1 MSNKVLIIE
10 DDRDAANLLML
21 HLRDAGYEA
30 SLAFNGN
37 DGLKQALSK
46 HYDLII
52 LDLILPD
59 VDGLEICRRIRA
71 SHCYVPILMLTSR
84 ASAVDPIVGLEIGA
98 DDYMSKPFNSRELLA
113 RIKALFRRVEAIRS
127 ETSHGAKRKVVK
139 AGGLVIDMEKR
150 KVTLHGNSVHLTVK
164 EFDLLVHLVSHPGIV
179 YTRSELQTLAWGYGG
194 HEGYEHTIN
203 SHINRLRAK
212 IEVNAARPSYI
223 LTVRGIGYKFYD
235 S

>member
-113 RIKALFRRVEAIRS
+113 RIKALVPSR
-127 ETSHGAKRKVVK
+127 
-139 AGGLVIDMEKR
+139 GGDQV
-150 KVTLHGNSVHLTVK
+150 
-164 EFDLLVHLVSHPGIV
+164 
-179 YTRSELQTLAWGYGG
+179 
-194 HEGYEHTIN
+194 
-203 SHINRLRAK
+203 
-212 IEVNAARPSYI
+212 
-223 LTVRGIGYKFYD
+223 
-235 S
+235 